1 MQNQSFFF
9 QTKGFL
15 LTALFLGL
23 AFSMQAQEANHVP
36 AGAVSQV
43 QQPAKPAAAVIYVS
57 QFNQLSPSKQA
68 YMKAH
73 SDEFIIAPDPV
84 QVAAPTKTS
93 ETFTTPDGQ
102 VLPGKAPAG
111 MANHVVKPTQN
122 VPAQPSQMRPSG
134 NNYTPP
140 AELVA
145 KKASVTRSEFDK
157 MTEEKRQFILSH
169 SDEFEIIN

>member
-15 LTALFLGL
+15 LTALFLSL
-23 AFSMQAQEANHVP
+23 AFSMQAQEANQVP
-36 AGAVSQV
+36 AGAVPQV

-57 QFNQLSPSKQA
+57 QFNQMSPSKQE

-73 SDEFIIAPDPV
+73 TDEFTIAPDPV
-84 QVAAPTKTS
+84 QVAAPVKTT

-122 VPAQPSQMRPSG
+122 APAQPSQMSPSG
-134 NNYTPP
+134 HNYTPP
-140 AELVA
+140 AELVH
-145 KKASVTRSEFDK
+145 KKASITRTEFDK

-169 SDEFEIIN
+169 STEFDIID